1 MARFIH
7 LCLTTLMLHRAT
19 IRRLRRISDATHVA
33 LGTMAIHLSA
43 SIVKSLLPPTA
54 QTSANSLSTLES
66 DVLTRQLSLRY
77 APLPYLRHS
86 VLGSETLF
94 AATALRSQLSFT
106 ASHGW
111 TKTTNARIT
120 PSSASI
126 ASTQPTVVR
135 THVDY
140 TSLCL
145 PSTDHS
151 IVADSSCSCGQCLY
165 WTSCEA
171 PTSFS

>member
-1 MARFIH
+1 LRF
-7 LCLTTLMLHRAT
+7 
-19 IRRLRRISDATHVA
+19 
-33 LGTMAIHLSA
+33 
-43 SIVKSLLPPTA
+43 P
-54 QTSANSLSTLES
+54 
-66 DVLTRQLSLRY
+66 
-77 APLPYLRHS
+77 
-86 VLGSETLF
+86 
-94 AATALRSQLSFT
+94 LSFT
-106 ASHGW
+106 ALHGW
-111 TKTTNARIT
+111 TKSTNARIT

-145 PSTDHS
+145 RSTDHS

-171 PTSFS
+171 PTSFSSYVLPSCAFTMTVWEITGQMVNQVSDRC